1 MRILIAIMF
10 FVSAVLSACGDGA
23 QTQSGPSPTLAG
35 KAELQDVKPAQM
47 VSLSLKELGL
57 PAGADKVTPSGAVS
71 NALLKDGQLRF
82 STPGDTGKDQEASFE
97 IKSGPTTSQFH
108 VVIRS
113 QRPTSAEAYDDS
125 TDNGYSSPDLIVD
138 GLVANNVMTGAP
150 LTFRMQGVSTL
161 DLKEQSAGRI
171 TTDGNTTILVQLE
184 KFWSFNPADSSFSIS
199 GPAMQRI
206 LDTLPKGSFG
216 MHLYFAAKDGEF
228 AASYDMQVSKA
239 ETRLSGNLLSERGDP
254 VTSLAG
260 REVLLNGVNTQ
271 TRAVAVLDANGA
283 FAFEHVLPDV
293 YFLTLSDLHYPNVV
307 STSFPIYEGSTQA
320 KVTMVVPP
328 GLGIDTGAKAA
339 AQRVAAPG
347 SSAVRSSVTQDGK
360 EPPPR
365 DIPASKRSSPA
376 APLPADEGDR
386 AVFSVTAAEQDR
398 PINKNFDFEVPAGT
412 ESVGV
417 RITVLTEESRASAK
431 NRGTHVDSWS
441 YSVVGLPDSGLSA
454 SGLVD
459 QMYGTDRIAKRACVN
474 VSKQTKNA
482 ALKISGSVSATNI
495 GDGLLPTTTTV
506 ELSLECMRPKSSSTN
521 LKVVSAKFSSPN
533 KNSNPI
539 ISPLKVSER
548 SNLAGSY
555 LSIPQSRSDNT
566 NTIPL
571 EIRYSPDDATI
582 TEVNLG
588 ITQVNAT
595 TEVLL
600 GTSPGVSTLT
610 FSNVNLLTQ
619 NHTREPGLIKFPGLS
634 LPTFSGAMAMGN
646 ITVTVRL
653 KGSVGGAAVSSDP
666 AADAEHGQVEFNE
679 KKKFTPLYLAG
690 DVTGLSDRR
699 FGIRDTNKGGDSW
712 STTETIAWLLGC
724 SLCRFND
731 VSSQHVAQVGAE
743 HDSILVHKGHSD
755 GQQIDLR
762 YADGLGDY
770 SDVLGGQDGGAHI
783 RQLLNAAKTEIA
795 ENAARAAETGIGSW
809 FAGPKQRELE
819 QWIIA
824 NRAIL
829 QIEGNKPYTR
839 VIFIGGSFIK
849 QALIDGQFPDNST
862 IPVVGAWTTKPAT
875 VEFTPDGHMD
885 HWHISLKGALL
896 YK

>member
-108 VVIRS
+108 VLIRS
-113 QRPTSAEAYDDS
+113 QRPTSAGVYGEFTDDPPPP
-125 TDNGYSSPDLIVD
+125 NVVVD
-138 GLVANNVMTGAP
+138 GLGANNVMTGAP
-150 LTFRMQGVSTL
+150 LTFRLQGVPPL
-161 DLKEQSAGRI
+161 DLKEKSIGEITVGGDSAI
-171 TTDGNTTILVQLE
+171 SVHLE

-206 LDTLPKGSFG
+206 LDALPNGSFW
-216 MHLYFAAKDGEF
+216 MHLYFSANDGEF
-228 AASYDMQVSKA
+228 AVGYEMLVSKT

-260 REVLLNGVNTQ
+260 RKVLLNGVNTQ
-271 TRAVAVLDANGA
+271 MRAVAVLDANGA

-339 AQRVAAPG
+339 AQRAAAAPG

-360 EPPPR
+360 EPPSR

-376 APLPADEGDR
+376 APLPADGDDS

-412 ESVGV
+412 ESVSV

-431 NRGTHVDSWS
+431 NRGKHADSWS
-441 YSVVGLPDSGLSA
+441 YSVVGLPDTNLSA

-459 QMYGTDRIAKRACVN
+459 QMYGTGGTGTGACVD
-474 VSKQTKNA
+474 VSKQTKNS

-495 GDGLLPTTTTV
+495 GDDLLPTTTTV
-506 ELSLECMRPKSSSTN
+506 ELTLECMRSKSSSTN
-521 LKVVSAKFSSPN
+521 LEVVSAKFLSPN

-566 NTIPL
+566 NTIPF
-571 EIRYSPDDATI
+571 EIRYSPADATI

-588 ITQVNAT
+588 IAEVAAT
-595 TEVLL
+595 TTVVP
-600 GTSPGVSTLT
+600 GTSPGVSALT

-634 LPTFSGAMAMGN
+634 LPTFAGEMAIGN

-653 KGSVGGAAVSSDP
+653 KGSVGGVAVSSDP
-666 AADAEHGQVEFNE
+666 AAKGGQIEFNE
-679 KKKFTPLYLAG
+679 KKEFTPLYLAG
-690 DVTGLSDRR
+690 DVTGLSNRR

-712 STTETIAWLLGC
+712 STMQTIAWLLGC
-724 SLCRFND
+724 YACRFND
-731 VSSQHVAQVGAE
+731 ISSQHVAQVGAE

-755 GQQIDLR
+755 GQQIDMR
-762 YADGLGDY
+762 YADGAGGY
-770 SDVLGGQDGGAHI
+770 SDALGGQNGGAHI
-783 RQLLNAAKTEIA
+783 RQLINAAKTEIV
-795 ENAARAAETGIGSW
+795 ENAGLTAKIGTW
-809 FAGPKQRELE
+809 VAGPKQRELE
-819 QWIIA
+819 RWIDE

-829 QIEGNKPYTR
+829 ETEGKKPYTR
-839 VIFIGGSFIK
+839 VIFIGGSFIE
-849 QALIDGQFPDNST
+849 QALVNGKFPDDSD
-862 IPVVGAWTTKPAT
+862 IPLVGAWTTKPRT
-875 VEFTPDGHMD
+875 VETTPGQHMD

>member
-35 KAELQDVKPAQM
+35 KAELQNVKPAQM

-82 STPGDTGKDQEASFE
+82 STPGDTGKDQEANFE

-108 VVIRS
+108 VLIRS
-113 QRPTSAEAYDDS
+113 QRPTSAGVYGEFTDDPPPP
-125 TDNGYSSPDLIVD
+125 NVVVD
-138 GLVANNVMTGAP
+138 GLGANNVMTGAP
-150 LTFRMQGVSTL
+150 LTFRLQGVPTL
-161 DLKEQSAGRI
+161 DLKEKSIGEIPVGGDSAI
-171 TTDGNTTILVQLE
+171 SVHLE

-206 LDTLPKGSFG
+206 LDALPNGSFW
-216 MHLYFAAKDGEF
+216 MHLYFSANDGEF
-228 AASYDMQVSKA
+228 AAGYEMLVSKA

-260 REVLLNGVNTQ
+260 REVLLNGVNTR

-360 EPPPR
+360 EPPSR

-376 APLPADEGDR
+376 APLPADGDDR

-398 PINKNFDFEVPAGT
+398 PVSKNIDFEVPAGT
-412 ESVGV
+412 KSVDV
-417 RITVLTEESRASAK
+417 RMTVLTEESRASAK

-459 QMYGTDRIAKRACVN
+459 QMYGTDRIAERACVN

-495 GDGLLPTTTTV
+495 GDDLLPTTTTV
-506 ELSLECMRPKSSSTN
+506 ELTLECMRSKSSSSK
-521 LKVVSAKFSSPN
+521 LEVVSAQFLSPN
-533 KNSNPI
+533 KNS
-539 ISPLKVSER
+539 R
-548 SNLAGSY
+548 
-555 LSIPQSRSDNT
+555 
-566 NTIPL
+566 
-571 EIRYSPDDATI
+571 
-582 TEVNLG
+582 
-588 ITQVNAT
+588 
-595 TEVLL
+595 
-600 GTSPGVSTLT
+600 
-610 FSNVNLLTQ
+610 
-619 NHTREPGLIKFPGLS
+619 
-634 LPTFSGAMAMGN
+634 
-646 ITVTVRL
+646 
-653 KGSVGGAAVSSDP
+653 
-666 AADAEHGQVEFNE
+666 HG
-679 KKKFTPLYLAG
+679 P
-690 DVTGLSDRR
+690 
-699 FGIRDTNKGGDSW
+699 
-712 STTETIAWLLGC
+712 
-724 SLCRFND
+724 
-731 VSSQHVAQVGAE
+731 
-743 HDSILVHKGHSD
+743 
-755 GQQIDLR
+755 
-762 YADGLGDY
+762 
-770 SDVLGGQDGGAHI
+770 
-783 RQLLNAAKTEIA
+783 
-795 ENAARAAETGIGSW
+795 
-809 FAGPKQRELE
+809 
-819 QWIIA
+819 
-824 NRAIL
+824 
-829 QIEGNKPYTR
+829 
-839 VIFIGGSFIK
+839 
-849 QALIDGQFPDNST
+849 
-862 IPVVGAWTTKPAT
+862 
-875 VEFTPDGHMD
+875 
-885 HWHISLKGALL
+885 
-896 YK
+896 